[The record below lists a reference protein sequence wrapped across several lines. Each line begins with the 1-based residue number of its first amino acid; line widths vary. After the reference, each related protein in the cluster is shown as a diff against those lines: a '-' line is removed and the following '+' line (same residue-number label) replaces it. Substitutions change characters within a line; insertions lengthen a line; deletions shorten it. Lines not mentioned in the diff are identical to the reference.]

1 MKKIALIKII
11 IQYYNLRIK
20 IMSKIEES
28 KKVLYLNFNQDNTC
42 ISLGTDK
49 GFIIYNIS
57 PFKEIYKRSKY

>member
-1 MKKIALIKII
+1 MFLWIKII
-11 IQYYNLRIK
+11 ILYNNLRIK

-28 KKVLYLNFNQDNTC
+28 KKILYLNFNQDNTC
-42 ISLGTDK
+42 ISLGTDM

>member
-1 MKKIALIKII
+1 
-11 IQYYNLRIK
+11 
-20 IMSKIEES
+20 MSKIEDS
-28 KKVLYLNFNQDNTC
+28 KKILYLNFNQDYTC